1 MGKLYFR
8 ASDGI
13 HGVELAV
20 TDGATTSVFDLN
32 TDAAD
37 SNPGNFTLIGRKL
50 FFTAT
55 TAANGTEVFVTDGT
69 AQPRVIDALPGS
81 GSSLPSQFTV
91 FGNKLAYVATDGA
104 RGTELVVTDGT
115 TTNFFDINPGS
126 LSSSPTNLTPVGDR
140 LFFTATTAA
149 GGTEVFVTDGTTQPR
164 IVDLFPGPATSTPMQ
179 LTAFGGKLAYVA
191 NDGTH
196 GLELVITDGT
206 VSSVFD
212 IAPGATGSSPA
223 SLAVVGDKLFLIATT
238 LANGTEVFV
247 ADGTSQPR
255 VIDVFPGSGSS
266 LPFQFT
272 AFGNRLAYVATDGTR
287 GAELV
292 VTDGTTS
299 TVFDVNTGTAGSAPT
314 NLMAIGGKLFFT
326 ATTAANGTEVFVTNG
341 TGQPRALDIFPGST
355 TSAPGGF
362 TVFGSK
368 LAFVATN
375 GTRGAELVV
384 TDGTT
389 TTVFDVNTGAAGSS
403 PANLTVVGDK
413 LFFTANTAANGTE
426 VFVTDGTA
434 SPRVVDVLPGP
445 GSSLPAQFTVL
456 GGRLAFVA
464 NDGARGAE
472 LIVTDG
478 TTTSVFDVNPG
489 AAGSAPTGL
498 TVVGDKLF
506 LTATTAANGT
516 EIFVTDGTA
525 QPRLVDVMPGSLGS
539 DPALPFAA
547 PTPATYSIAAL
558 SASKAEGNSG
568 TTPFTFTVSRTGD
581 VLGGE
586 TLSYGVAGSGASPA
600 DAQDFAGLAGTV
612 SFLAGETSK
621 VIAVGVRGDALA
633 EANEGFTVTIAGSLA
648 TSIAQAAATGT
659 ILNDDAARTPTPTPT
674 PTSAPS
680 VYSLSALSAVKAE
693 GSSGTTPFT
702 FTVSR
707 SGGSLAADTFGYTV
721 AGSGARPADASDFV
735 SLSGTVGFL
744 AGETSKVISLGVR
757 GDKTVERDEGFTL
770 TLTGASLPSA
780 LKTSGTILND
790 DRPAAAAGQAGLLG
804 THDQYTLYR
813 TEKGRAFVS
822 DGVAGRDGGQDTA
835 AGVFV
840 FTDGVGLFDATGAG
854 GHVYRLYQA
863 AFDRLPDL
871 SGQAYWTQRM
881 DVYHD
886 TLASIARSFTAST
899 EFQAHYAGLSNQKV
913 VQEFY
918 RNVLGREGEASGV
931 SYWTN
936 QLNSGTSKADVLLG
950 FSESIENVRN
960 TASQAGDRDLSE
972 AYRLYAAA
980 FARTPDQPGLDY
992 WTKELKAGATPIEV
1006 ARNFTLSNEFKSLY
1020 AGANNAAIVDKL
1032 YQNVLGRAGEASGK
1046 SYWTAELDRGAPIA
1060 SVLISFADGEENRA
1074 NTAAQTHDNWIFIG

>member
-8 ASDGI
+8 ASDGT

-20 TDGATTSVFDLN
+20 TDGTTTSVFDLN
-32 TDAAD
+32 TGAAD
-37 SNPGNFTLIGRKL
+37 SNPGNFTLIGLNL

-81 GSSLPSQFTV
+81 GSSQPGQLTV
-91 FGNKLAYVATDGA
+91 FGNKLAYVATDRA

-115 TTNFFDINPGS
+115 TTNFFDINPDS

-206 VSSVFD
+206 VTSVFN
-212 IAPGATGSSPA
+212 IAAGATGSSPA

-238 LANGTEVFV
+238 LASGAEVFV
-247 ADGTSQPR
+247 TDGISQPR
-255 VIDVFPGSGSS
+255 VIDVLPGSGSS

-272 AFGNRLAYVATDGTR
+272 AFGNRLAY
-287 GAELV
+287 
-292 VTDGTTS
+292 
-299 TVFDVNTGTAGSAPT
+299 
-314 NLMAIGGKLFFT
+314 
-326 ATTAANGTEVFVTNG
+326 AAS
-341 TGQPRALDIFPGST
+341 D
-355 TSAPGGF
+355 
-362 TVFGSK
+362 
-368 LAFVATN
+368 

-403 PANLTVVGDK
+403 PTNLMAIGGKLFFTATTAANGTEVFVTDGTAQPRAIDIFPGSTTSAPGGFTVFGSKLAFVATDGTRGAELVLTDGTTTTVFDVNAGAAGSSLANLTVVGDK

-434 SPRVVDVLPGP
+434 PPRVVDVLPGP
-445 GSSLPAQFTVL
+445 GSSLPAQLTVF

-464 NDGARGAE
+464 NNGTHGTE
-472 LIVTDG
+472 LVVTDG
-478 TTTSVFDVNPG
+478 TATRVFDVNAG
-489 AAGSAPTGL
+489 TAGSATTGL
-498 TVVGDKLF
+498 TVVADKLF
-506 LTATTAANGT
+506 FTATTASNGT

-525 QPRLVDVMPGSLGS
+525 QPRLLDVMPGSLGS
-539 DPALPFAA
+539 DPVLLFAA
-547 PTPATYSIAAL
+547 PTPTTYSIAAL
-558 SASKAEGNSG
+558 SAAKAEGDSG

-581 VLGGE
+581 VLGSE
-586 TLSYGVAGSGASPA
+586 ALSYGIAGSGASPA
-600 DAQDFAGLAGTV
+600 DAQDFAGLTGTV
-612 SFLAGETSK
+612 SFLAGEASK
-621 VIAVGVRGDALA
+621 VITVGVRGDILA

-648 TSIAQAAATGT
+648 TSIAQATATGT
-659 ILNDDAARTPTPTPT
+659 ILNDDAARTPTTAPTPST
-674 PTSAPS
+674 
-680 VYSLSALSAVKAE
+680 YSLSALSAVKAE
-693 GSSGTTPFT
+693 GSSGTTLFT
-702 FTVSR
+702 FTASR
-707 SGGSLAADTFGYTV
+707 SGGSLSADTLGYTV
-721 AGSGARPADASDFV
+721 AGSGARPANAADFV
-735 SLSGTVGFL
+735 SLGGTVSFL
-744 AGETSKVISLGVR
+744 AGETSKLISLGVR

-780 LKTSGTILND
+780 LKASGTILND
-790 DRPAAAAGQAGLLG
+790 DRPAVAAGQAGLLG

-813 TEKGRAFVS
+813 TEKGHAFIS
-822 DGVAGRDGGQDTA
+822 DGVAGRDGGRETA
-835 AGVFV
+835 ASVFV
-840 FTDGVGLFDATGAG
+840 FTDGVGLFDTTGAG
-854 GHVYRLYQA
+854 GDVYRLYQA

-871 SGQAYWTQRM
+871 AGQAYWTQRM

-886 TLASIARSFTAST
+886 TLASIARSFTASA

-931 SYWTN
+931 AYWAN
-936 QLNSGTSKADVLLG
+936 QLNGGASKADVLLG

-960 TASQAGDRDLSE
+960 TASQAGDRNLSE
-972 AYRLYAAA
+972 AYRLYTAA
-980 FARTPDQPGLDY
+980 FARAPDQPGLDY
-992 WTKELKAGATPIEV
+992 WTKELNAGATPLEV

-1046 SYWTAELDRGAPIA
+1046 SYWTAELDRGTPLAN
-1060 SVLISFADGEENRA
+1060 VLIGFADSEENRA
-1074 NTAAQTHDNWIFIG
+1074 HTAAQTHDNWIFIG